1 MEQKKTL
8 WIALSAGIFLL
19 VVLGAALV
27 IYSPG
32 ARTNTSAIAMRD
44 NGLIYTASLPAQ
56 SASQGGVIAS
66 NVGGSVSA
74 SGTNTPS
81 ISTTSTPVAED
92 GIVKTDKVTVIADT
106 ANVYAKGDVTAPS
119 SASSSVSYNTTNS
132 NSSSSNVTAV
142 NQKGEVAI
150 KETGNKKKV
159 EEPAPAKSGQTAK
172 APAADKGT
180 GAAQSTESKAS
191 ATTKASAT
199 AKTSSGSTASKTS
212 SSIAPHYWVQVA
224 SYSTKDNADE
234 ARKILD
240 SKDLPC
246 EVFTFTKDSKL
257 YYRVRVGPYKT
268 KGEAETCKK
277 SVDSIALFK
286 SAQSY
291 IVDSSARASR

>member
-8 WIALSAGIFLL
+8 WVSLSVGIFLL
-19 VVLGAALV
+19 FVLGTAIV

-32 ARTNTSAIAMRD
+32 ARNNTNAIAMRD
-44 NGLIYTASLPAQ
+44 NGLIYTASLPPQ
-56 SASQGGVIAS
+56 SAPQGSLIA
-66 NVGGSVSA
+66 
-74 SGTNTPS
+74 
-81 ISTTSTPVAED
+81 TSTGSPAPVSGSSSSAAATGAD
-92 GIVKTDKVTVIADT
+92 IKTDNVTVIADT
-106 ANVYAKGDVTAPS
+106 ANVYAKETVS
-119 SASSSVSYNTTNS
+119 STSSSSSSSSSSVSYNTGSTAA
-132 NSSSSNVTAV
+132 SSNVTAM

-159 EEPAPAKSGQTAK
+159 EEPASAKSSQTAK
-172 APAADKGT
+172 ATTTSK
-180 GAAQSTESKAS
+180 STESKTAG
-191 ATTKASAT
+191 TTKTSAT
-199 AKTSSGSTASKTS
+199 AKTSSGTASSKS
-212 SSIAPHYWVQVA
+212 SASIAPHYWVQVA

-234 ARKILD
+234 ARKVLD
-240 SKDLPC
+240 AKDLPC

-291 IVDSSARASR
+291 VVDSSARASR